1 VLCVDTKRCTIC
13 GESKARDQYYAA
25 KGMSDGLRSE
35 CKDCNRRLKRERYAQ
50 DPERYIQMVQRWQE
64 KNPERLKEYRK
75 QRNARPEVK
84 RRARDAYYRRTHGIS
99 ADDFDRMLAEQNGRC
114 AICGRAPE
122 REAAMHV
129 DHDHLDGHVRGL
141 LCIDCNQG
149 IGKLREDPSILL
161 RAVVYL
167 RQRSAA
173 PVGSDG

>member
-1 VLCVDTKRCTIC
+1 MKRCNAC
-13 GESKARDQYYAA
+13 GALKPLEHYYRALGTRDGRRGDCIDCTKAA
-25 KGMSDGLRSE
+25 
-35 CKDCNRRLKRERYAQ
+35 KRERHARNAEAYRARARQ
-50 DPERYIQMVQRWQE
+50 WAAE
-64 KNPERLKEYRK
+64 NPERRAAYQREYRT
-75 QRNARPEVK
+75 RPEVK

-114 AICGRAPE
+114 AICGRVPE

-167 RQRSAA
+167 RQRGAA
-173 PVGSDG
+173 PLGTEA

>member
-1 VLCVDTKRCTIC
+1 MKCCNAC
-13 GESKARDQYYAA
+13 GELKPLEQYYNAP
-25 KGMSDGLRSE
+25 GMRDGRRGD
-35 CKDCNRRLKRERYAQ
+35 CIDCNKAAKRERHARNAEVYRARARQ
-50 DPERYIQMVQRWQE
+50 WAAD
-64 KNPERLKEYRK
+64 NPERRAAYQREYRS
-75 QRNARPEVK
+75 RPDVK

-99 ADDFDRMLAEQNGRC
+99 ADDFDRMLAEQHGRC

-129 DHDHLDGHVRGL
+129 DHDHVDGHVRGL

-167 RQRSAA
+167 RQRGGEH
-173 PVGSDG
+173 VGSAG

>member
-1 VLCVDTKRCTIC
+1 MGRLTT
-13 GESKARDQYYAA
+13 
-25 KGMSDGLRSE
+25 RSVSS
-35 CKDCNRRLKRERYAQ
+35 RV
-50 DPERYIQMVQRWQE
+50 PQR
-64 KNPERLKEYRK
+64 EYRS
-75 QRNARPEVK
+75 RPEVK

-99 ADDFDRMLAEQNGRC
+99 ADDFDRMLAEQHGRC

-129 DHDHLDGHVRGL
+129 DHDHVDGHVRGL

-167 RQRSAA
+167 RQRGGEH
-173 PVGSDG
+173 VGSAG

>member
-1 VLCVDTKRCTIC
+1 VEQKHCNAC
-13 GESKARDQYYAA
+13 GELKPLDEYYKAAGMRD
-25 KGMSDGLRSE
+25 GRRGD
-35 CKDCNRRLKRERYAQ
+35 CIDCNKAAKRERHARNAEAYRARARQ
-50 DPERYIQMVQRWQE
+50 WAAD
-64 KNPERLKEYRK
+64 NPERRAEYQREYR
-75 QRNARPEVK
+75 RRPEVK
-84 RRARDAYYRRTHGIS
+84 RRARDAYYRRTHGIT

-141 LCIDCNQG
+141 LCLDCNQG

-167 RQRSAA
+167 RQRAGERIG
-173 PVGSDG
+173 PQG